1 MFVVQNASLNMHY
14 SPSLG
19 NLVSDWLRAKRALP
33 WMRKK
38 VLERKIKMD
47 DGVDISFA
55 SKGTDIFTDLWE
67 AQPRLWD
74 PEGYCS

>member
-1 MFVVQNASLNMHY
+1 
-14 SPSLG
+14 
-19 NLVSDWLRAKRALP
+19 
-33 WMRKK
+33 
-38 VLERKIKMD
+38 MD